1 MDCIPPVSSVYGILQ
16 ARLLE
21 WVAFPSLGNLP
32 DPGTEPGFPTLQ
44 ADSLPSEPPGFWHV
58 DSIARLSRFQSKI
71 FLLPSAWPWANSPLL
86 CLFVSSR
93 CHEEHRV
100 YVCTTMCRAL
110 PDTRGHTWSMLV
122 IIAPRVDC
130 LNLHWTSGRYHDM
143 SENQDWGIHTYWCF
157 FIQEMT

>member
-16 ARLLE
+16 ARILE

-32 DPGTEPGFPTLQ
+32 DPGTEPGF
-44 ADSLPSEPPGFWHV
+44 V